1 VEKCVENLDLPVENQ
16 SAKLDTVL
24 VSNLPSGGALPN
36 LGRDT
41 DHDYNQKD
49 REIATKC
56 VDLLTLLDEFCA
68 SCYVNERSE
77 WFFARSASAASGSLA
92 TLN

>member
-1 VEKCVENLDLPVENQ
+1 MENLDLPVETQ
-16 SAKLDTVL
+16 SAKVDTVL
-24 VSNLPSGGALPN
+24 VSNQPSGGALPN

-49 REIATKC
+49 REITTKC
-56 VDLLTLLDEFCA
+56 VDLLTLLDELCA

-77 WFFARSASAASGSLA
+77 WFFDRSANAVSVHLAS
-92 TLN
+92 LN